1 MHGKVL
7 VIRGGIKVLECLANF
22 PSDVQALRTFFLD
35 FSHQGLLGRLT
46 GFNTAS
52 RQEEVSA
59 RAYHSNPAFA
69 VWDHRIDGSPSMI
82 RRSVYPRTEDVLHLS
97 HDR

>member
-22 PSDVQALRTFFLD
+22 PSNVQPLGTFFLD
-35 FSHQGLLGRLT
+35 FSHEGLLRRLT
-46 GFNTAS
+46 GFNTS
-52 RQEEVSA
+52 SGQEEVPA
-59 RAYHSNPAFA
+59 RAYHSNSAFA
-69 VWDHRIDGSPSMI
+69 VWDHGVDGSPSVI
-82 RRSVYPRTEDVLHLS
+82 RVPVYLGTEDVLHLS